1 MGKNPGAREYVSYGV
16 AVTPV
21 IDEQLEGVTAM
32 RWRG

>member
-1 MGKNPGAREYVSYGV
+1 MGKNPGAREYVSYVV

-21 IDEQLEGVTAM
+21 IDGQLEGVMAM